1 MAANRVTLMLLALP
15 VLFPLSDPDPARAQ
29 QAGAQQGL
37 IALPAAST
45 DGGISVEKAL
55 ATRRSQRSLSG
66 DALTLQE
73 LSQLLWSGQGVTATI
88 QNPPR
93 DLRTA
98 PSAGATY
105 PMELYA
111 VVGAVQGLEAG
122 VYRYVPG
129 RHALAVVS
137 RGDVRAALF
146 EAASRQAAVQA
157 APVTLVLAAVVAR
170 TAARYGER
178 AERYVAIEVG
188 AVGENIYLQAESLGL
203 GTVYMGAY
211 RDDAVKTILGLPADQ
226 AVYGL
231 LPVGRVSASR

>member
-1 MAANRVTLMLLALP
+1 MAAPLRSQALLALP
-15 VLFPLSDPDPARAQ
+15 FLLSAGAPGIAHAQ
-29 QAGAQQGL
+29 QAGTQEGL
-37 IALPAAST
+37 IPLPAVST

-55 ATRRSQRSLSG
+55 ATRRSQRSLTG
-66 DALTLQE
+66 DALTLQQ
-73 LSQLLWSGQGVTATI
+73 LSQLLWSGQGVTATT

-93 DLRTA
+93 SLRTA

-111 VVGAVQGLEAG
+111 VVGAVQGLDVG
-122 VYRYVPG
+122 VYRYVPAG
-129 RHALAVVS
+129 HALALVS
-137 RGDVRAALF
+137 RGDVRPALF

-203 GTVYMGAY
+203 GTVYMGAF
-211 RDDAVKTILGLPADQ
+211 RDDAVKAALGIPADQ
-226 AVYGL
+226 AVYGV
-231 LPVGRVSASR
+231 LPVGRVAG

>member
-1 MAANRVTLMLLALP
+1 MAVNRVTLMLLALP

-29 QAGAQQGL
+29 QAAGQEGL

-55 ATRRSQRSLSG
+55 ATRRSQRNLAG
-66 DALTLQE
+66 DALTLRQ
-73 LSQLLWSGQGVTATI
+73 LAQLLWAGQGVTATT

-93 DLRTA
+93 SLRTA

-111 VVGAVQGLEAG
+111 VVGAVEGLDAG
-122 VYRYVPG
+122 VYRYVPAA
-129 RHALAVVS
+129 HALALVS
-137 RGDVRAALF
+137 KGDVRAALF

-188 AVGENIYLQAESLGL
+188 GVGENIYLQAESLGL

-211 RDDAVKTILGLPADQ
+211 RDDAVKAILGLPADQ

-231 LPVGRVSASR
+231 LPVGRVSAPR

>member
-1 MAANRVTLMLLALP
+1 VAATRATQVLLAVSLLVQAAAP
-15 VLFPLSDPDPARAQ
+15 PASLAQ
-29 QAGAQQGL
+29 QAVTPQAL
-37 IALPAAST
+37 ISLPAAT
-45 DGGISVEKAL
+45 VDGGIAVEKAL

-66 DALTLQE
+66 DALTLKQ
-73 LSQLLWSGQGVTATI
+73 LSQLLWSGQGVTATT

-93 DLRTA
+93 SLRTA

-111 VVGAVQGLEAG
+111 VVGAVEGLDPG
-122 VYRYVPG
+122 VYRYVPAG
-129 RHALAVVS
+129 HALAPVT
-137 RGDVRAALF
+137 RGDVRPALF
-146 EAASRQAAVQA
+146 EAANRQAAVQT

-203 GTVYMGAY
+203 GTVYMGSFS
-211 RDDAVKTILGLPADQ
+211 DDAVKSVLGLPADQ
-226 AVYGL
+226 AVYGI
-231 LPVGRVSASR
+231 LPVGKVSAPR